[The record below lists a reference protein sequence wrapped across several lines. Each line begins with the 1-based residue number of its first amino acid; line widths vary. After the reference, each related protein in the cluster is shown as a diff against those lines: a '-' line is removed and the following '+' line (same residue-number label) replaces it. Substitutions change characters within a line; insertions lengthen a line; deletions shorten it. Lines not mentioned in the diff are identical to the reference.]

1 MASISAANLG
11 VKFFSCSKTL
21 FLDILSLLCHKKMKQ
36 RGVQGCPVGKKQVK
50 LEGVKQ

>member
-21 FLDILSLLCHKKMKQ
+21 FLDILLLLCHKKLKQ
-36 RGVQGCPVGKKQVK
+36 RGVQGSSIGKN
-50 LEGVKQ
+50 